1 MNWNFITPNRV
12 PLFLYISCFL
22 ISDVGV
28 LFVLRPR
35 NFFDEGCDASVPL
48 DDSNGYKNHSI
59 PNHTLRGVDKVD
71 FIKEELEKAWP
82 EGYFHVLI
90 LFLLPPEMAL
100 CWSVLYPEFSYALS
114 LFKIFF
120 VNIKGPF
127 S

>member
-1 MNWNFITPNRV
+1 MNQIVNNQSLITSSYFLLKKKPSMMLV

-82 EGYFHVLI
+82 GCTF
-90 LFLLPPEMAL
+90 M
-100 CWSVLYPEFSYALS
+100 C
-114 LFKIFF
+114 
-120 VNIKGPF
+120 
-127 S
+127 